1 MILKAF
7 GLIAII
13 TFLTQ
18 IGVSFYYSS
27 EIINQNSSFNQNQ
40 TELENIQSRNQNLIK
55 ELSSLVSI
63 ESLQQK
69 ITPLNYTPI
78 NQVIKI
84 EP

>member
-18 IGVSFYYSS
+18 IVVSFYYSS

-63 ESLQQK
+63 ESLQRK
-69 ITPLNYTPI
+69 ITPLNYIPI
-78 NQVIKI
+78 NQIIKI